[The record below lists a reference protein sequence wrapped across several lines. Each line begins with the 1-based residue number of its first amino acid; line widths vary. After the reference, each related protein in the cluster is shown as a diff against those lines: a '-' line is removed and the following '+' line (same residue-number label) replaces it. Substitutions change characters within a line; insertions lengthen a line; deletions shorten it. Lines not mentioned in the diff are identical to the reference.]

1 MRISLSFA
9 GSGAVACLACAAI
22 TSAPASSPA
31 QSASIVRPLE
41 YTRSVLPNGLVVLL
55 NEDHSSPVVA
65 IDVWYHIG
73 AKDELPGRTGLA
85 HLCEHLMSE
94 GSPNVSVPQRVF
106 VQSIG
111 GTSSRWANT
120 TEDITHYYYTVPRY
134 QLEPA
139 LWAESDRMAAP
150 LSRADAGHLGPVRE
164 VIKQERLQSREN
176 SVFGVADEL
185 TRAALF
191 PGDHPYRNDPLGP
204 TADLDAATPD
214 EAKSFCAP
222 YYVPNNAVISLS
234 GDLSSANARTLI
246 EKYFGGIP
254 RGPTPSHRT
263 MPLGGL
269 SATTRLVL
277 EDPRAETTTL
287 RFAWPTVEFANA
299 DRLPLVA
306 LGWLLSR
313 DRVGRLNKLL
323 VYDRA
328 LASRV
333 SAVNFDFEKGGLFQ
347 IDVSPRPGVSL
358 TLIEQLVDSTLAAF
372 DTQSISAQDLD
383 SFKRSNAV
391 LAVTQ
396 LQPRAAR
403 ADTLAHGEVFAK
415 DPIAYAKQV
424 NKTLEITP
432 ADVQRVAKHY
442 LSGARMVMSMVP
454 AGQRALISKPELPY
468 TNVSPRSSKAV
479 P

>member
-1 MRISLSFA
+1 M
-9 GSGAVACLACAAI
+9 
-22 TSAPASSPA
+22 SAPAIGRA
-31 QSASIVRPLE
+31 QSASIIRPLE
-41 YTRSVLPNGLVVLL
+41 YTRSVLPNGLVVIV
-55 NEDHSSPVVA
+55 NEDHSSPIVA
-65 IDVWYHIG
+65 VDVWYHIG

-85 HLCEHLMSE
+85 HLCEHLMGE
-94 GSPNVSVPQRVF
+94 GSPNVSVPHRVF

-120 TEDITHYYYTVPRY
+120 TEDITHYYYTVPRH

-176 SVFGVADEL
+176 PVFGVADGL

-191 PGDHPYRNDPLGP
+191 PGDHPYRIDPLGP
-204 TADLDAATPD
+204 TADLDAATAD
-214 EAKSFCAP
+214 DAKRFCAP
-222 YYVPNNAVISLS
+222 YHVPNNAVISLS
-234 GDLSSANARTLI
+234 GDLSSDHAKTLI

-254 RGPTPSHRT
+254 RGPAPSHRT
-263 MPLGGL
+263 IPPRGL
-269 SATTRLVL
+269 SVTTRLVL
-277 EDPRAETTTL
+277 EDPHATTTTL
-287 RFAWPTVEFANA
+287 RFAWPSVEFAHA

-306 LGWLLSR
+306 LGSLLSR

-333 SAVNFDFEKGGLFQ
+333 SAANFDFEKGGLFQ

-358 TLIEQLVDSTLAAF
+358 TLIEQLVDSTLATF
-372 DTQSISAQDLD
+372 DTQPISAQDLD

-391 LAVTQ
+391 LAVTL
-396 LQPRAAR
+396 LQTRAMR
-403 ADTLAHGEVFAK
+403 ADTLAHGELFAG
-415 DPIAYAKQV
+415 DPIAYAKQI
-424 NKTLEITP
+424 NQTFKITP
-432 ADVQRVAKHY
+432 ADVQRVAKRY
-442 LSGARMVMSMVP
+442 LSGARVVMSMVP

-468 TNVSPRSSKAV
+468 TNVSPPLSKAV